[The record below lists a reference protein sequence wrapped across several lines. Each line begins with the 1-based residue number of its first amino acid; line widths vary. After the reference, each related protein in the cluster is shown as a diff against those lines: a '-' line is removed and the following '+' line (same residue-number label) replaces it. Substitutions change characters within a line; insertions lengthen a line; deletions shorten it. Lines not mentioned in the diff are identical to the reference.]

1 MWKPIYMLLERL
13 RNASRTGEVMN
24 MKYFYAAVTLDII
37 NSYCFA
43 REPTVV
49 NVPDFNREAVDNI
62 DNFLRVSLL
71 NIHFPWVLRFTTS
84 LPVGPMFILSQRL
97 LYPDSCFD
105 IGPSQPNYFTE
116 DGQPLERS
124 SCEYIPNLPNMFFWL
139 ICYL

>member
-1 MWKPIYMLLERL
+1 MLLERL
-13 RNASRTGEVMN
+13 RNASKTGEVMN

-43 REPTVV
+43 REPAVV

-84 LPVGPMFILSQRL
+84 LPVGS
-97 LYPDSCFD
+97 
-105 IGPSQPNYFTE
+105 
-116 DGQPLERS
+116 
-124 SCEYIPNLPNMFFWL
+124 MFFTHTRL
-139 ICYL
+139 SPKIIIS